1 MDNSQVENLDL
12 SDDEIKD
19 IVGALRDTERHSRKS
34 FSLWLANH
42 LDDESGE
49 AVAKIRRARA
59 AFVRLVGLRAK
70 FGDTKPV
77 EVKFQ

>member
-1 MDNSQVENLDL
+1 MANSAIDPLDL
-12 SDDEIKD
+12 SDEEIKD
-19 IVGALRDTERHSRKS
+19 IVNSLRDTERHSRKS

-49 AVAKIRRARA
+49 ALAKVNRAKA